1 MDVCVIM
8 SRLEI
13 KLGCQKMGMFLIVVY
28 IEAPHPFLRG
38 QNAQPQKKSGWVPVD
53 ERVGLKN
60 VKSILLK

>member
-1 MDVCVIM
+1 MDVRVIM

-13 KLGCQKMGMFLIVVY
+13 KRGWQKMGMFLIVVY

-53 ERVGLKN
+53 ERRKRGL
-60 VKSILLK
+60 V